1 MDCKMIAVEYND
13 LVLLYDSWINYQAML
28 RVFNEEE
35 DFDSAIRTIIKAN
48 WNNVPEEYEKN
59 SVACAEHII
68 EEIYNAKSY

>member
-1 MDCKMIAVEYND
+1 MIAIEYNE
-13 LVLLYDSWINYQAML
+13 LVLLLDSWINYQALL

-35 DFDSAIRTIIKAN
+35 DSDEAIRTIIKAN

-59 SVACAEHII
+59 SVACAEHMI